1 MCRDVVLLIK
11 PIAFLPFLFPSP
23 SWLLTLAGILFSLSS
38 SSLESK
44 GLYYSLCIDY
54 SVHYPLIFKLLKYHL
69 LLLWNHAIHI
79 FYRFLAWHCAKPD
92 GEGQNKGNNL
102 SRYPH
107 GPSILYSQLWSWSYG
122 IYCSCHETL
131 LWNWR
136 QNWKVTSILMYYFL
150 IREKS
155 WFVVCWCAFPQWS
168 FSGVLCSCDS
178 LFVLVS
184 HALTKII
191 ACIAS
196 PPSPITIC
204 CVLINICSSYK
215 SYS

>member
-1 MCRDVVLLIK
+1 MLFCLLN
-11 PIAFLPFLFPSP
+11 
-23 SWLLTLAGILFSLSS
+23 WLLFCRSRCRRCHRCLNSLVSS
-38 SSLESK
+38 SRSCPHLQNLKVYINSF
-44 GLYYSLCIDY
+44 LLY
-54 SVHYPLIFKLLKYHL
+54 SVPHPLILKLMKYPS
-69 LLLWNHAIHI
+69 LLLWNHAICI

-155 WFVVCWCAFPQWS
+155 WFA
-168 FSGVLCSCDS
+168 GVYFHSEVSKVFYVHVTVCSC
-178 LFVLVS
+178 
-184 HALTKII
+184 
-191 ACIAS
+191 
-196 PPSPITIC
+196 
-204 CVLINICSSYK
+204 
-215 SYS
+215 